1 MKSRALPGPFQLIR
15 KRFLNPDTLFFTLL
29 VKCSKIHILSRN
41 SFRKDGSILMEE
53 KLKEYAQLLVRVGL
67 NVQKGQRLVISSPV
81 ECAYFARMCAEEAYA
96 IGCKEVV
103 MNWHDDALARMKYLH
118 AGEEIFDNVPLW
130 RRHFFNDHALE
141 GAAYLAISASDPEN
155 LKGVDPRRIV
165 RAQQASGKAL
175 KDLDRVQMCGGFPWC
190 IASIP
195 IPSWAGTVFPGV
207 GEDQAMEKLWD
218 AILSAVR
225 ISGDGKAVEKWQAH
239 LATLHERVDKLNAL
253 NFKFLRYTNSLGT
266 DLTVEL
272 PEGHIWEA
280 GNDVTLSGQEYIA
293 NIPTEEIFTS
303 PLRTGVNGVVYSA
316 MPLVN
321 DGTIIDKFHF
331 VVKDGRIVEARAEKG
346 EEALKAAISVDEG
359 ASYFGEVALVPYDS
373 PISNQKILFYNTLFD
388 ENAACHIAFGEAYP
402 CLKGGQQMSKD
413 ELKARGLNDS
423 ITHVD
428 FMVGTPDLSIVGTTH
443 DGREIPVFVNGN
455 FAPDI

>member
-1 MKSRALPGPFQLIR
+1 
-15 KRFLNPDTLFFTLL
+15 
-29 VKCSKIHILSRN
+29 
-41 SFRKDGSILMEE
+41 MEE
-53 KLKEYAQLLVRVGL
+53 KLQEYARLLVRVGL
-67 NVQKGQRLVISSPV
+67 NVQRGQTLVISSPV
-81 ECAYFARMCAEEAYA
+81 ECAYFARLCAAEAYEA
-96 IGCKEVV
+96 GCREVV
-103 MNWHDDALARMKYLH
+103 MNWHDDALARMKYLK
-118 AGEEIFDNVPLW
+118 ADESVFDDVPLW
-130 RRHFFNDHALE
+130 RRHFFNDYAQE

-155 LKGVDPRRIV
+155 LKGVDGSRII

-175 KDLDRVQMCGGFPWC
+175 KEFDRLQMCSGFPWC

-195 IPSWAGTVFPGV
+195 IPSWAKTVFPED
-207 GEDQAMEKLWD
+207 GEERAMERLWD
-218 AILSAVR
+218 AIFRSVR

-239 LATLHERVDKLNAL
+239 LKTLHARMEKLNAL
-253 NFKFLRYTNSLGT
+253 KFKSLRYTNALGT

-293 NIPTEEIFTS
+293 NIPTEELFTS
-303 PLRTGVNGVVYSA
+303 PLKTGVNGVVYASL
-316 MPLVN
+316 PLVH
-321 DGTIIDKFHF
+321 DGNIIDGFHF
-331 VVKDGRIVEARAEKG
+331 VVKDGRIVEAHARQG
-346 EEALKAAISVDEG
+346 EETLKAAIAVDEG

-402 CLKGGQQMSKD
+402 CLEGGQKMTKE

-428 FMVGTPDLSIVGTTH
+428 FMVGTPDLRIVGTTH
-443 DGREIPVFVNGN
+443 DGREIPVFENGN
-455 FAPDI
+455 FAPGF

>member
-1 MKSRALPGPFQLIR
+1 
-15 KRFLNPDTLFFTLL
+15 
-29 VKCSKIHILSRN
+29 
-41 SFRKDGSILMEE
+41 MEQ
-53 KLKEYAQLLVRVGL
+53 KLQEYARLLVRVGL

-81 ECAYFARMCAEEAYA
+81 ECAYFARMCAAEAYE

-103 MNWHDDALARMKYLH
+103 MNWHDDAMARLKYLH
-118 AGEEIFDNVPLW
+118 ADNEIFDEVALW
-130 RRHFFNDHALE
+130 RRHFFNDYALE

-155 LKGVDPRRIV
+155 FKGVDSGRII

-175 KDLDRVQMCGGFPWC
+175 KDFDRLQMCSGFPWC

-195 IPSWAGTVFPGV
+195 IPSWAKTVFPEV
-207 GEDQAMEKLWD
+207 SEEEAMEQLWS
-218 AILSAVR
+218 AIFKAVR
-225 ISGDGKAVEKWQAH
+225 ISGDGTAVEQWQQH
-239 LATLHERVDKLNAL
+239 LATLHARLEKMNAL
-253 NFKFLRYTNSLGT
+253 NFKSLHYTNSLGT

-280 GNDVTLSGQEYIA
+280 GNDVTLNGQEYIA
-293 NIPTEEIFTS
+293 NIPTEELFTS
-303 PLRTGVNGVVYSA
+303 PLRNSANGVVYAS
-316 MPLVN
+316 MPLVH

-331 VVKDGRIVEARAEKG
+331 VVKEGRIVEAHAERG
-346 EEALKAAISVDEG
+346 EEALKAAIAVDEG
-359 ASYFGEVALVPYDS
+359 AAYFGEVALVPYDS

-402 CLKGGQQMSKD
+402 CLKGGQKMTKE

-428 FMVGTPDLSIVGTTH
+428 FMIGTPDLSIVGTTH
-443 DGREIPVFVNGN
+443 DGREIPVFVDGN
-455 FAPDI
+455 FAPGI

>member
-1 MKSRALPGPFQLIR
+1 
-15 KRFLNPDTLFFTLL
+15 
-29 VKCSKIHILSRN
+29 
-41 SFRKDGSILMEE
+41 MEE
-53 KLKEYAQLLVRVGL
+53 KLQEYARLLVRVGL
-67 NVQKGQRLVISSPV
+67 NVQRGQTLVISSPV
-81 ECAYFARMCAEEAYA
+81 ECAYFARLCAAEAYA
-96 IGCKEVV
+96 VGCKEVV
-103 MNWHDDALARMKYLH
+103 MNWHDDALGRMKYLY
-118 AGEEIFDNVPLW
+118 ADDAVFDDVPLW
-130 RRHFFNDHALE
+130 RRHFFNDYAQE

-155 LKGVDPRRIV
+155 LKGVDGSRII

-175 KDLDRVQMCGGFPWC
+175 KEFDRLQMCSGFPWC

-195 IPSWAGTVFPGV
+195 IPSWAKTVFPED
-207 GEDQAMEKLWD
+207 GEERAMERLWD
-218 AILSAVR
+218 AIFRAVR

-239 LATLHERVDKLNAL
+239 LKTLHARMEKLNAL
-253 NFKFLRYTNSLGT
+253 KFKSLHYTNALGT

-293 NIPTEEIFTS
+293 NIPTEELFTS
-303 PLRTGVNGVVYSA
+303 PRKTGVNGVVYASL
-316 MPLVN
+316 PLVH
-321 DGTIIDKFHF
+321 DGNIIDGFHF
-331 VVKDGRIVEARAEKG
+331 VVKDGKIVEARARQG
-346 EEALKAAISVDEG
+346 EETLQAAIAVDEG

-402 CLKGGQQMSKD
+402 CLEGGQKMTKE

-428 FMVGTPDLSIVGTTH
+428 FMVGTPDLRIVGTTH
-443 DGREIPVFVNGN
+443 DGREIPVFENGN
-455 FAPDI
+455 FAQGF

>member
-1 MKSRALPGPFQLIR
+1 MET
-15 KRFLNPDTLFFTLL
+15 NPN
-29 VKCSKIHILSRN
+29 LSYG
-41 SFRKDGSILMEE
+41 KDDMGFMEE
-53 KLKEYAQLLVRVGL
+53 KLQEYARLLVRVGL
-67 NVQKGQRLVISSPV
+67 NVQRGQTLVISSPV
-81 ECAYFARMCAEEAYA
+81 ECAYFARLCAAEAYA
-96 IGCKEVV
+96 VGCKEVV
-103 MNWHDDALARMKYLH
+103 MNWHDDALGRMKYLY
-118 AGEEIFDNVPLW
+118 ADDAVFDDVPLW
-130 RRHFFNDHALE
+130 RRHFFNDYAQE

-155 LKGVDPRRIV
+155 LKGVDGSRII

-175 KDLDRVQMCGGFPWC
+175 KEFDRLQMCSGFPWC

-195 IPSWAGTVFPGV
+195 IPSWAKTVFPED
-207 GEDQAMEKLWD
+207 GEERAMERLWD
-218 AILSAVR
+218 AIFRAVR

-239 LATLHERVDKLNAL
+239 LKTLHARMEKLNAL
-253 NFKFLRYTNSLGT
+253 KFKSLHYTNALGT

-293 NIPTEEIFTS
+293 NIPTEELFTS
-303 PLRTGVNGVVYSA
+303 PLKTGVNGVVYASL
-316 MPLVN
+316 PLVH
-321 DGTIIDKFHF
+321 DGNIIDGFHF
-331 VVKDGRIVEARAEKG
+331 VVKDGKIVEARARQG
-346 EEALKAAISVDEG
+346 EETLQAAIAVDEG

-402 CLKGGQQMSKD
+402 CLEGGQKMTKE

-428 FMVGTPDLSIVGTTH
+428 FMVGTPDLRIVGTTH
-443 DGREIPVFVNGN
+443 DGREIPVFENGN
-455 FAPDI
+455 FAQGF

>member
-1 MKSRALPGPFQLIR
+1 MMQ
-15 KRFLNPDTLFFTLL
+15 
-29 VKCSKIHILSRN
+29 
-41 SFRKDGSILMEE
+41 E
-53 KLKEYAQLLVRVGL
+53 KLREYARLLVRVGL
-67 NVQKGQRLVISSPV
+67 NVQKGQNLVISAPV
-81 ECAYFARMCAEEAYA
+81 ECADFARMCAAEAYDA
-96 IGCKEVV
+96 GCREVI
-103 MNWHDDALARMKYLH
+103 MNWHDDALTRMKYLR
-118 AGEEIFDNVPLW
+118 ADDAIFDEVALW
-130 RRHFFNDHALE
+130 RRHVFNDYALE
-141 GAAYLAISASDPEN
+141 GAAYLAIAASDPEN
-155 LKGVDPRRIV
+155 FKGVDSKRII

-175 KDLDRVQMCGGFPWC
+175 KDFDRLQMCGGFPWC

-195 IPSWAGTVFPGV
+195 IPSWAKTVFP
-207 GEDQAMEKLWD
+207 EDSEDKAMEKLWD
-218 AILSAVR
+218 AIFKAVR
-225 ISGDGKAVEKWQAH
+225 ISGDGKAVEKWEDH
-239 LATLHERVDKLNAL
+239 LATLHERMEKLNAL
-253 NFKFLRYTNSLGT
+253 NFKSLHYTNSLGT

-293 NIPTEEIFTS
+293 NIPTEELFTS
-303 PLRTGVNGVVYSA
+303 PLKTGINGVVYSA

-321 DGTIIDKFHF
+321 DGTIIDKFRF
-331 VVKDGRIVEARAEKG
+331 VVKDGKIVEAHAEKG
-346 EEALKAAISVDEG
+346 EEAPKAAISVDEG

-443 DGREIPVFVNGN
+443 DGKEVPVFVNGN
-455 FAPDI
+455 FAPEL

>member
-1 MKSRALPGPFQLIR
+1 MDEKLREYA
-15 KRFLNPDTLFFTLL
+15 KLL
-29 VKCSKIHILSRN
+29 V
-41 SFRKDGSILMEE
+41 
-53 KLKEYAQLLVRVGL
+53 QVGL

-81 ECAYFARMCAEEAYA
+81 ECAYFARMCAQEAYA

-103 MNWHDDALARMKYLH
+103 MNWHDDAMARMKYLQ
-118 AGEEIFDNVPLW
+118 ADDAIFDEVALW

-155 LKGVDPRRIV
+155 FKGVDSKRII

-175 KDLDRVQMCGGFPWC
+175 KDFDRLQMCGGFPWC

-195 IPSWAGTVFPGV
+195 IPSWAGTVFPDV
-207 GEDQAMEKLWD
+207 SEDEAMEKLWD
-218 AILSAVR
+218 AIFKAVR
-225 ISGDGKAVEKWQAH
+225 ISGDGKAVEKWQKH
-239 LATLHERVDKLNAL
+239 LSTLHERMEKLNAL
-253 NFKFLRYTNSLGT
+253 NFKSLHYTNSLGT

-293 NIPTEEIFTS
+293 NIPTEELFTS
-303 PLRTGVNGVVYSA
+303 PLKTGVNGVVHSA

-331 VVKDGRIVEARAEKG
+331 VVKDGKIVEAHAEKG
-346 EEALKAAISVDEG
+346 EEALRAAISVDEG

-402 CLKGGQQMSKD
+402 CLQGGQQMTKD

-443 DGREIPVFVNGN
+443 DGKEVPVFVNGN
-455 FAPDI
+455 FAPEI